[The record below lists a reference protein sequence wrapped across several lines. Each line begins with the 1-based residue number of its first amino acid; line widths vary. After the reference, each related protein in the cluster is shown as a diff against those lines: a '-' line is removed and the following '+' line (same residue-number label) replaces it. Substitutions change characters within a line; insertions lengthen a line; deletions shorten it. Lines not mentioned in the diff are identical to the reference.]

1 MADGPRYAFHPLE
14 RRGLLLG
21 LDGGKLATI
30 AAGAVMAVA
39 AHAMLGGPLGVFCG
53 LVLVT
58 GGLAGALWTRDG
70 SSLAARAVAGLAW
83 LSRRPRVAIDDGPVL
98 GRVGTS
104 QPADPLTSDIPP
116 TTACGVRPAR
126 TTRPAGVELV
136 RDGGL
141 PGEGPLGLVRDRR
154 SGTFAGVIPV
164 SGCSYSLLDPG
175 EQAHRLEAWRRVL
188 GSLARP
194 GSPVARVQWLRR
206 SWTGGLGG
214 STLPHHAPASDLG
227 ARDGD
232 PAGSYHRLSASAGAT
247 MTHHQAWVLVAVRPS
262 HHQLRRPA
270 RGMEGIRELRRE
282 LRLLAAQLRDAGLHP
297 LDPLDPEGLHGLMS
311 SDRAAPVRAGGG
323 PWPLAATDGWSTYR
337 ADGAWHATYWV
348 AEWPRIPVGPDFLT
362 PLLVGPERIT
372 VSVVMAPVAPDR
384 AMREVRSARTAD
396 MADAEL
402 KARAGFLPSAR
413 RERESEGVAQ
423 REAELAD
430 GHHEFRFSGYVTVSA
445 DDPEQLSAAC
455 AATEHAA
462 QSARIELRRLFGRQA
477 EGYTWTLP
485 LGRGLR

>member
-1 MADGPRYAFHPLE
+1 
-14 RRGLLLG
+14 
-21 LDGGKLATI
+21 
-30 AAGAVMAVA
+30 
-39 AHAMLGGPLGVFCG
+39 
-53 LVLVT
+53 
-58 GGLAGALWTRDG
+58 
-70 SSLAARAVAGLAW
+70 
-83 LSRRPRVAIDDGPVL
+83 
-98 GRVGTS
+98 
-104 QPADPLTSDIPP
+104 
-116 TTACGVRPAR
+116 
-126 TTRPAGVELV
+126 
-136 RDGGL
+136 
-141 PGEGPLGLVRDRR
+141 
-154 SGTFAGVIPV
+154 
-164 SGCSYSLLDPG
+164 
-175 EQAHRLEAWRRVL
+175 
-188 GSLARP
+188 
-194 GSPVARVQWLRR
+194 
-206 SWTGGLGG
+206 
-214 STLPHHAPASDLG
+214 
-227 ARDGD
+227 
-232 PAGSYHRLSASAGAT
+232 